1 MYNGYYYL
9 NTGKEIIVEA
19 IDLLTNNA
27 KNLIHAVEEVLY
39 ATERAI
45 IKLPASEKERLN
57 LIHQTTPD
65 SLSTPHLGISKIAF
79 LCLNAVI
86 ERYYYATAVCSD
98 TTDAMPTLATLSTL
112 QTPQGKKIQIIK
124 RMAPHWRQLG
134 FLMDFDET
142 GTQLDIIDKNH
153 PLDAG
158 ACCQAIFQHWVKG
171 NGVRPCSWRKLI
183 EMIDDCD
190 QEALAEEIQTAL
202 SSSTA

>member
-1 MYNGYYYL
+1 M
-9 NTGKEIIVEA
+9 VEA

-86 ERYYYATAVCSD
+86 ERCYYATAVCSN
-98 TTDAMPTLATLSTL
+98 TTDAVPTLATLSML

-124 RMAPHWRQLG
+124 RMAPHWRDLG
-134 FLMDFDET
+134 ALMDFDQI
-142 GTQLDIIDKNH
+142 GTELATIDSKH
-153 PLDAG
+153 HGDPKE
-158 ACCQAIFQHWVKG
+158 CCRAVFQHWVKG
-171 NGVRPCSWRKLI
+171 TGVRPCSWRKLI
-183 EMIDDCD
+183 KLIDNCD

-202 SSSTA
+202 SS